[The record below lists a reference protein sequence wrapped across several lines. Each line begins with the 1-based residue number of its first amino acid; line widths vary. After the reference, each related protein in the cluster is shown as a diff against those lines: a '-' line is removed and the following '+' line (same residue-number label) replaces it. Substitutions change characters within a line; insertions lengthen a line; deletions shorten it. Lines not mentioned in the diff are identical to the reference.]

1 MVRQTALSVVITLCA
16 GMVSHC
22 LAGPYAPPA
31 GEPNSTAIHMD
42 DSNFVAWATA
52 ATVERGYVDISD
64 PSKGYTSYGNPDDAL
79 GEAEG
84 KTESG
89 VVSLGD
95 GGVATLT
102 FDYPITNGNGY
113 DFAVFENAFDD
124 TFLELAFVEVSSDGN
139 NFFRFNS
146 VSLTPTNTQVGG
158 FGTLETTNLHNLA
171 GKYLCGYGT
180 PFDLEE
186 LKDVNSLLDVNSIM
200 HVRIID
206 VVGFVEPADFYG
218 DGIVDFFD
226 HSIFAAAYTKG
237 PDDEDWNQDCDIS
250 EPANDIID
258 MLDFAQFVVKW
269 LSENDYASYDSQR
282 HQINDPWPTAFDVGT
297 GGFDLDAVGV
307 IYEKTLRADF
317 NGDGTVNFSDYSI
330 FSAAYLSDPNDENWN
345 QQCDISDPADDVI
358 NTLDFLWFADEWL
371 AVEEWY
377 IP

>member
-1 MVRQTALSVVITLCA
+1 MLRKSLLLLVLA
-16 GMVSHC
+16 VSSAVAF
-22 LAGPYAPPA
+22 AGPYAPPA
-31 GEPNSTAIHMD
+31 GEPNSIAIHMD
-42 DSNFVAWATA
+42 DANFVGWAMGII
-52 ATVERGYVDISD
+52 VERGYNDINN
-64 PSKGYTSYGNPDDAL
+64 PNLGYASYGDDANAL
-79 GEAEG
+79 GKADDDPY
-84 KTESG
+84 G

-102 FDYPITNGNGY
+102 FEHAITNGPGY
-113 DFAVFENAFDD
+113 DFAVFENAFNN

-158 FGTLETTNLHNLA
+158 FGTLDTTNLHNLA

-226 HSIFAAAYTKG
+226 HSIFAAAYMSG
-237 PDDEDWNQDCDIS
+237 PDDENWDQDCDIS
-250 EPANDIID
+250 EPVDNIID
-258 MLDFAQFVVKW
+258 MLDFAQFVAKW
-269 LSENDYASYDSQR
+269 LNENDYASYDSQG
-282 HQINDPWPTAFDVGT
+282 HQINDPWPTDFPT

-307 IYEKTLRADF
+307 INEKT
-317 NGDGTVNFSDYSI
+317 
-330 FSAAYLSDPNDENWN
+330 
-345 QQCDISDPADDVI
+345 
-358 NTLDFLWFADEWL
+358 FAE
-371 AVEEWY
+371 
-377 IP
+377 

>member
-1 MVRQTALSVVITLCA
+1 MLRKSLLLLVLVVSSSVA
-16 GMVSHC
+16 F
-22 LAGPYAPPA
+22 AGPYAPPA

-42 DSNFVAWATA
+42 DANFVAWATGI
-52 ATVERGYVDISD
+52 TVERGYNDINN
-64 PSKGYTSYGNPDDAL
+64 PNLGYASYGDDADAL
-79 GEAEG
+79 GKADG
-84 KTESG
+84 NSYG

-139 NFFRFNS
+139 NFFRFDS
-146 VSLTPTNTQVGG
+146 VSLTPTNVQVGS
-158 FGTLETTNLHNLA
+158 FGTLDATNLHNLA
-171 GKYLCGYGT
+171 GKYRQGYGT

-186 LKDVNSLLDVNSIM
+186 LKDVNSLLDVNSVT

-250 EPANDIID
+250 EPANDTID
-258 MLDFAQFVVKW
+258 MLDFAQFMVKW

-282 HQINDPWPTAFDVGT
+282 HQINDPWPTAFDIGT

-307 IYEKTLRADF
+307 INEKT
-317 NGDGTVNFSDYSI
+317 
-330 FSAAYLSDPNDENWN
+330 
-345 QQCDISDPADDVI
+345 
-358 NTLDFLWFADEWL
+358 FAE
-371 AVEEWY
+371 
-377 IP
+377 

>member
-1 MVRQTALSVVITLCA
+1 MLRKVSFLLVLAVSSSVA
-16 GMVSHC
+16 S
-22 LAGPYAPPA
+22 AGPYAPPA
-31 GEPNSTAIHMD
+31 EEPNSTAIYMY

-79 GEAEG
+79 GKAEG

-113 DFAVFENAFDD
+113 DFAVFENSFSND
-124 TFLELAFVEVSSDGN
+124 FLELAFVEVSSDGN
-139 NFFRFNS
+139 NFFRFDS
-146 VSLTPTNTQVGG
+146 ASLTPTNVQVGS
-158 FGTLETTNLHNLA
+158 FGTLDATNLRNLA
-171 GKYLCGYGT
+171 GKYRQGYGT

-186 LKDVNSLLDVNSIM
+186 LKDVNSQLDVNSVT

-237 PDDEDWNQDCDIS
+237 SDDEDWNQDCDIS

-269 LSENDYASYDSQR
+269 LSENDYARCDSQG
-282 HQINDPWPTAFDVGT
+282 HQINDPWPTDFPT

-307 IYEKTLRADF
+307 IHEKTLWADF
-317 NGDGTVNFSDYSI
+317 DGDGTVNFSDYSI
-330 FSAAYLSDPNDENWN
+330 FSAAYLSNPNDENWN
-345 QQCDISDPADDVI
+345 QQCDISDPADDVV
-358 NTLDFLWFADEWL
+358 NMLDFLWFVDEWL
-371 AVEEWY
+371 IVEEWY
-377 IP
+377 VP